1 MTTTSSPNARV
12 EFAFGLLLFAV
23 NAAFSFLLYMELAS
37 GTWYYQ
43 VLYGTLAVVFDVG
56 MMLLWVRGV
65 RAGNV
70 AFIVIALAFACI
82 TLFASSASALTIIER
97 KVHVVEADTS
107 QVADLRFALEQT
119 DADIAANRGAIDKT
133 PPDFTTR
140 LRELN
145 ALARE
150 LRSRRDEQAARLRE
164 ASRESAAERSTAT
177 SMFTLAAKALGVDD
191 EGVMLPFL
199 LGTSLMLIVGSFALT
214 TPRRESVASTLVKAT
229 YGTRTHFLDA
239 RGKAL
244 CGAPPAPAAN
254 VASFCD
260 LCVARALKEKMK

>member
-23 NAAFSFLLYMELAS
+23 NAAFSFLLYMEIAS
-37 GTWYYQ
+37 GVWYYQ

-65 RAGNV
+65 RTANV
-70 AFIVIALAFACI
+70 AFIAIALAFACI

-97 KVHVVEADTS
+97 KVHVIESSDT
-107 QVADLRFALEQT
+107 QIDDLRASLEQT
-119 DADIAANRGAIDKT
+119 DADILTNRGAIEKT

-150 LRSRRDEQAARLRE
+150 LRARRDEQAAALRE
-164 ASRESAAERSTAT
+164 ATAASATTRSTAT

-214 TPRRESVASTLVKAT
+214 TPRRAAAASTYTKVT
-229 YGTRTHFLDA
+229 YGGRTHFLDA
-239 RGKAL
+239 KGKTY
-244 CGAPPAPAAN
+244 CGAPAAPPSPAPTM
-254 VASFCD
+254 CD
-260 LCVARALKEKMK
+260 LCVARALREAMK